1 MKQRFVAIA
10 AVASLAALASPAARA
25 QSHTRSCTA
34 KGPAAIPS
42 EVVPGLRDGPHT
54 LIVDGV
60 RLWYC
65 VAGNGTP
72 GIPPVIFLHGG
83 PGQGSYHFAALSG
96 SVLEP
101 SLRLVYFDQRG
112 SGRSERPWT
121 GDYSLPTLIEDIEAL
136 RRALGVSQIALIAHS
151 FAGALALE
159 YAAKYPERV
168 SRMVIF
174 DGISDVPASG
184 RSQCE
189 RLAAVNPA
197 AYARS
202 AANGKAPVDPGECS
216 VTRAL
221 SGRELTAFFRASM
234 FPDSTIAT
242 RLDSVYAASG
252 LRNTGELSAA
262 LFNKGG
268 MGRWRFAAYERLAMP
283 VLVIAGRHDYQ
294 VGLEPQRELARKL
307 PNGRLLVY
315 DESGHYPNLDE
326 PARFARDVIAFLAE
340 SAAGTR
346 R

>member
-1 MKQRFVAIA
+1 MKQTLVGIA
-10 AVASLAALASPAARA
+10 AVTALAASVPPVGA
-25 QSHTRSCTA
+25 QSDTWSCTA

-65 VAGNGTP
+65 VAGNGAA
-72 GIPPVIFLHGG
+72 GAPPVVFLHGG

-96 SVLEP
+96 PTLEP
-101 SLRLVYFDQRG
+101 SLRAVYFDQRG

-121 GDYSLPTLIEDIEAL
+121 RDYSLSTLVEDIEAL
-136 RRALGVSQIALIAHS
+136 RRALGVPQIALIAHS
-151 FAGALALE
+151 FGSALALE

-168 SRMVIF
+168 SRIVIF

-184 RSQCE
+184 RSQCD
-189 RLAAVNPA
+189 RLARVNPQ

-202 AANGKAPVDPGECS
+202 AANGKAPVDVAECS

-234 FPDSTIAT
+234 FPDSTTAT

-268 MGRWRFAAYERLAMP
+268 MGQWRFTAYERLAMP

-294 VGLEPQRELARKL
+294 VGLEPQRELARRV
-307 PNGRLLVY
+307 PNGRLLLY

-326 PARFARDVIAFLAE
+326 PARFARDVVAFITGPLE
-340 SAAGTR
+340 GTKR
-346 R
+346 

>member
-1 MKQRFVAIA
+1 
-10 AVASLAALASPAARA
+10 
-25 QSHTRSCTA
+25 
-34 KGPAAIPS
+34 
-42 EVVPGLRDGPHT
+42 

-65 VAGNGTP
+65 VAGNGAP
-72 GIPPVIFLHGG
+72 GAPPVVFLHGG

-96 SVLEP
+96 PTLEP

-136 RRALGVSQIALIAHS
+136 RRALGVSQIALVAHS
-151 FAGALALE
+151 FGSALALE

-168 SRMVIF
+168 SRIVIF

-189 RLAAVNPA
+189 RLAQVNPQ

-202 AANGKAPVDPGECS
+202 AANGKAPGDPAECS

-234 FPDSTIAT
+234 FPDSTTAT
-242 RLDSVYAASG
+242 QLDSVYAASG

-268 MGRWRFAAYERLAMP
+268 MGQWQFAAHERLVMP
-283 VLVIAGRHDYQ
+283 VLVIAGRHDHQ
-294 VGLEPQRELARKL
+294 VGVEPQRELARKV

-326 PARFARDVIAFLAE
+326 PARFARDVVAFITGPLG
-340 SAAGTR
+340 GTKR
-346 R
+346 

>member
-1 MKQRFVAIA
+1 V
-10 AVASLAALASPAARA
+10 
-25 QSHTRSCTA
+25 
-34 KGPAAIPS
+34 
-42 EVVPGLRDGPHT
+42 
-54 LIVDGV
+54 
-60 RLWYC
+60 
-65 VAGNGTP
+65 
-72 GIPPVIFLHGG
+72 PPVVFMHGG

-96 SVLEP
+96 PALET

-121 GDYSLPTLIEDIEAL
+121 RDYSLPTLIDDIEAL
-136 RRALGVSQIALIAHS
+136 RRALGVPRIALVAHS
-151 FAGALALE
+151 FGSALALE

-174 DGISDVPASG
+174 DGISDVPASA
-184 RSQCE
+184 RSQCD
-189 RLAAVNPA
+189 RLAAVSPE

-202 AANGKAPVDPGECS
+202 AASGKAPVDPSECS

-234 FPDSTIAT
+234 FPDSTAAA

-252 LRNTGELSAA
+252 LRNTGELSAT
-262 LFNKGG
+262 LFGTGG
-268 MGRWRFAAYERLAMP
+268 MGQWRFAAYERLTMP
-283 VLVIAGRHDYQ
+283 VLVIAGRRDYQ

-326 PARFARDVIAFLAE
+326 PARFARDVVGFLTEAP
-340 SAAGTR
+340 AGTNR
-346 R
+346 